1 MTEPVDPPDTEQM
14 HRALTRVHALA
25 GTLADPDIALLKL
38 GIQHQEDTIRGLM
51 DTCTEQH
58 EELLRADL
66 DAMGGRGPGA
76 TVNSLETSGAAPLRT
91 AGPVGHSTG
100 GSRE

>member
-14 HRALTRVHALA
+14 HRALTRIHAIA
-25 GTLADPDIALLKL
+25 GQLADQDAALLRL
-38 GIQHQEDTIRGLM
+38 GIHHQEDTIRGLM

-66 DAMGGRGPGA
+66 EHAQK
-76 TVNSLETSGAAPLRT
+76 EAA
-91 AGPVGHSTG
+91 
-100 GSRE
+100 